1 MYVRWQET
9 YLRQALETRRV
20 LLITGPRQCGKTTL
34 AKTLIQDGIEYRTLD
49 TPALLE
55 AAKLDPLDFVT
66 HAGQRMII
74 DEIQRAPE
82 LLLAIKLKVDEN
94 PQSGQYI
101 LTGSANIQALPGVQ
115 ESLAGRI
122 RKIRLRPL
130 SQGELL
136 GRPPTFLD
144 QSFQKRW
151 SKTVE
156 IENRTEVLY
165 RAFCGGFPEALL
177 LNDRERRQW
186 HQDYVASLLDRD
198 LQEIIN
204 LRRIGAM
211 RQLVQTVA
219 AWSSKFMNLSAIGTG
234 LGIQRAT
241 LESYL
246 NALEAL
252 YMIERLPAW
261 LKTDYEY
268 VNKQDKLFMTDSGL
282 MTSLLEWQPEQVRLD
297 ADRAGKLMETFVFNE
312 LSALVDRNG
321 GEYALYH
328 YRDQEKRE
336 IDFLIKRDDGALLGI
351 EIKAGS
357 AVNGEAFKHLKWFK
371 ANLAKEVPFIG
382 LVLYTGEQ
390 SLSFGDDCWAIPVNC
405 LWGA

>member
-1 MYVRWQET
+1 
-9 YLRQALETRRV
+9 
-20 LLITGPRQCGKTTL
+20 
-34 AKTLIQDGIEYRTLD
+34 
-49 TPALLE
+49 
-55 AAKLDPLDFVT
+55 
-66 HAGQRMII
+66 MII

-94 PQSGQYI
+94 TRPGQYI
-101 LTGSANIQALPGVQ
+101 LTGSANVQALPGVQ

-136 GRPPTFLD
+136 GQLPTFLD
-144 QSFQKRW
+144 QSFQKIW
-151 SKTVE
+151 PKVLE
-156 IENRTEVLY
+156 MNGENRTEVLY

-177 LNDRERRQW
+177 LNERERRKW
-186 HQDYVASLLDRD
+186 HQDYMESLLERD
-198 LQEIIN
+198 LQYILN

-252 YMIERLPAW
+252 YIIERVPAW

-282 MTSLLEWQPEQVRLD
+282 MASLLEWQPEQVRLD

-312 LSALVDRNG
+312 LSALVDRSG
-321 GEYALYH
+321 GEYTLYH

-357 AVNGEAFKHLKWFK
+357 TVNREAFKHLKWFRD
-371 ANLAKEVPFIG
+371 NLAKDVPFIG
-382 LVLYTGEQ
+382 LVLYTGKQ
-390 SLSFGDDCWAIPVNC
+390 SLSFGDDCWAIPINC
-405 LWGA
+405 LWE